1 MPGTDLD
8 AVLGLQTEIGWDV
21 VHYYGLVEGPAQ
33 HGQIFDRHP
42 INIGEMVPVQFITDA
57 MFRIDLTQDL
67 IRILLQSSRKDG
79 DLIVVANFLEEL
91 FCEGTHME

>member
-1 MPGTDLD
+1 
-8 AVLGLQTEIGWDV
+8 
-21 VHYYGLVEGPAQ
+21 
-33 HGQIFDRHP
+33 
-42 INIGEMVPVQFITDA
+42 